1 MAIRERLSGNEA
13 VATAMKQI
21 NPDTVAAYPITPST
35 EIPQYFSN
43 FVANGSVDT
52 EFVAVESE
60 HSAMSACIGA
70 SAAGARVMSAT
81 SSQGLAYMFEML
93 YIASGMRLPLTLIVA
108 NRALSAPLNIH
119 NDHSDSMGARDSGFI
134 QLYSENN
141 QEAYDNTIMAVKI
154 TEKTKIPVMVCYDG
168 FITSHSVENI
178 SLLETDKVREFIGEY
193 KPDEYLL
200 DPNQNIAMGPLDMQK
215 TYFKHRIELATAM
228 ENAKNIIE
236 DISEEYFKLTGRK
249 YNLFESYKLD
259 DAEIGIVVLNST
271 AGTTKVAVD
280 EFRKNGI
287 KVGLLKPRTFRPL
300 PHDQIANELKN
311 LKAIAILDKCDSIN
325 GYSGPLFSEI
335 TSSLYSEGLN
345 IPAIN
350 YVYGLGGTDVTVENI
365 NEVIET
371 LQSIQKERDK
381 DRRYKIKN
389 VKRYLGIDKKEV
401 NESGI

>member
-335 TSSLYSEGLN
+335 TSSLYTEGLN

-371 LQSIQKERDK
+371 LQSIQNKRDK
-381 DRRYKIKN
+381 DRSYKIKN
-389 VKRYLGIDKKEV
+389 VKRYLGIDEKEV